1 MAMIYRPFIADAD
14 SPPRHA
20 SGMYRDAPRHHAHAP
35 KPLHP
40 LVEKLYL
47 AAVCIGLPVF
57 FVIGAWHEIYARILR
72 SLAPQPLSGPELD
85 ALSRR
90 ISRDFPVRLV
100 SYTDEA
106 YTMASGCEELGCLIV
121 LTFRNGDVV
130 SFDAFA
136 SGALARQA
144 RLYAQAGGATIK
156 EHIIAPDGLTI
167 VLGLP
172 ATLLESLLIALFS
185 KVIALVFAGVV
196 LWTLI
201 VLIAVQWITAPK
213 R

>member
-1 MAMIYRPFIADAD
+1 
-14 SPPRHA
+14 
-20 SGMYRDAPRHHAHAP
+20 MYRDAPRHHAHAP

-47 AAVCIGLPVF
+47 AAVCIALPVF
-57 FVIGAWHEIYARILR
+57 FVINAWHEIYARILR

-90 ISRDFPVRLV
+90 ISKDFPVRLV

-121 LTFRNGDVV
+121 LTFRNGDVM

-136 SGALARQA
+136 SDALARQA
-144 RLYAQAGGATIK
+144 RLCAQASSATIQ
-156 EHIIAPDGLTI
+156 EHIIASKGLLE
-167 VLGLP
+167 VFGLL
-172 ATLLESLLIALFS
+172 ATLIESLLLAPFS
-185 KVIALVFAGVV
+185 KVIALLFAGLV
-196 LWTLI
+196 LLTLI
-201 VLIAVQWITAPK
+201 ALITVQSITASK